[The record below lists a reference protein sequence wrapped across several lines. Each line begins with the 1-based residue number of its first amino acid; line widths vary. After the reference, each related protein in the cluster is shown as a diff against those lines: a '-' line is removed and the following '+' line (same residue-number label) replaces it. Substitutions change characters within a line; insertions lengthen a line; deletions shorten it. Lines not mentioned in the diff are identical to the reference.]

1 MRSNYELKAGS
12 SPILFVSSN
21 TESLLSQDKSGIVKV
36 WDLEKSGYVIK
47 YEINTSYNGFA
58 RAQHDIDKNML
69 VAPSSSSDIS
79 IIDLTTGITLQ
90 TLKPPSE
97 DVQQLASIKIVRW
110 ANDCTFLLAGYESGH
125 LVLYDLNQLKAVH
138 QIQYDFGISTQD
150 YDHTSNRGL
159 LGGPG
164 CVRVCV
170 FGIDKAKLELFKKDC
185 SDIEYVPN
193 DGQKLAGISV
203 IKIRPDLKMLIVG
216 TCDGIVYIH
225 SWKSLRKLATLRNHR
240 GEISDIAFSNG
251 AIDSFKS
258 PIMAVAG
265 IDGNI
270 SLWDI
275 YYK

>member
-1 MRSNYELKAGS
+1 MKAGS
-12 SPILFVSSN
+12 SPILFVSSD
-21 TESLLSQDKSGIVKV
+21 TESLLSQDKSGVVKV
-36 WDLEKSGYVIK
+36 WDLEKSGYVMK
-47 YEINTSYNGFA
+47 HEISTAYVGFA
-58 RAQHDIDKNML
+58 RAEHDIEKNLL

-79 IIDLTTGITLQ
+79 LIDLTTGTELQ
-90 TLKPPSE
+90 SLKPPSE
-97 DVQQLASIKIVRW
+97 DVKQLASIKLVRW
-110 ANDCTFLLAGYESGH
+110 SNGDTYLLAGYESGH
-125 LVLYDLNQLKAVH
+125 LVLFDMHQLKAVH

-150 YDHTSNRGL
+150 YDLTSNRGL
-159 LGGPG
+159 LSGPG
-164 CVRVCV
+164 SVRVCV
-170 FGIDKAKLELFKKDC
+170 FGIDKAKSELFKKDAEN
-185 SDIEYVPN
+185 IEYVPN
-193 DGQKLAGISV
+193 DGQKLAGISC
-203 IKIRPDLKMLIVG
+203 IRIRPDRKMLIVG

-265 IDGNI
+265 VDGNI